1 MQEFTAIVEV
11 DKQGRVTIPP
21 AIRKALK
28 IEKGSIIK
36 ISVSSIDLPM
46 SGQNENPHEA
56 LVLA

>member
-21 AIRKALK
+21 AIRKALH

-36 ISVSSIDLPM
+36 MSISVVNLSAR
-46 SGQNENPHEA
+46 GQNENPCEA